1 MNTEHYRARLEK
13 EKIELEAALSTV
25 GRRNPSNHED
35 WEAVPQA
42 TGQESDPVDV
52 AELIEGFE
60 DNTAILKDLEIQYG
74 AVLASLT
81 RIEDGTYGTCS
92 VDGAPIDEARL
103 EANPSATTCVA
114 HAS

>member
-25 GRRNPSNHED
+25 GRRNPSNPMD
-35 WEAVPQA
+35 WEPLPQA

-74 AVLASLT
+74 AVLSALA
-81 RIEDGTYGTCS
+81 RVEKGVYGTCS
-92 VDGAPIDEARL
+92 VDGETIDEARL
-103 EANPSATTCVA
+103 DANPAATTCVA

>member
-1 MNTEHYRARLEK
+1 MNTENYKTRLEQ

-25 GRRNPSNHED
+25 GRRNPSNPMD
-35 WEAVPQA
+35 WEPLPQA

-74 AVLASLT
+74 AVIAALA
-81 RIEDGTYGTCS
+81 RVENGTYGTCS

>member
-1 MNTEHYRARLEK
+1 MNTEHYRARLEE
-13 EKIELEAALSTV
+13 EKIALEAALSTV

-60 DNTAILKDLEIQYG
+60 DNAAILKDLEIQYG
-74 AVLASLT
+74 AVLASLI
-81 RIEDGTYGTCS
+81 RIENGTYGTCS